1 MSTTTTTTSDTSAID
16 DKKNNNVSGININSQ
31 TIKQYIQAI
40 IPSIIKSFVYFLL
53 GSMVLYGTLSAQAG
67 LFPSNME
74 YYPYTEKIPNM
85 QKVVSNI
92 YETDDGKFSQKIFF
106 DYETNRKGN
115 SILDFLRSHK
125 KKDSSVVS
133 VFFINIIQSIIRLNY
148 SSLSE
153 ILNSIREFEIND
165 FYIVLFGPIVL
176 IFFVIIFLMFVNPIY
191 FIYLWFMNLGLF
203 VQKDILNPNSESYG
217 LETIQFWVGV
227 CLIFLFVFLF
237 FILFGFVGS
246 IISFVS
252 IITVIFATVRYKC
265 NLNGKDN
272 VGFGTILN
280 NNIKYYKDILAILI
294 SIPLVTNASS
304 IFGQAGAGIVIVVL
318 IATYFG
324 LTIDFYKP
332 SELDKLSKSLPE
344 KRAEIIPDNNYI
356 NNIIN
361 NVSDKAK
368 QAVEKGKKAFNN
380 FTSGIASK
388 VPAIP
393 LAQAS
398 FNNFTSGI
406 ASKVPANPL
415 TQASIIT
422 GINEV
427 TPDLT
432 ATKVPFTN
440 LPSKGIINV

>member
-1 MSTTTTTTSDTSAID
+1 MSTTTSDTSAID
-16 DKKNNNVSGININSQ
+16 EKKNNSVSDININGQ
-31 TIKQYIQAI
+31 TIKEYVQTIV
-40 IPSIIKSFVYFLL
+40 PSILKAFIYFLL

-67 LFPSNME
+67 LFPANMD
-74 YYPYTEKIPNM
+74 YYPYTEKVPTM

-106 DYETNRKGN
+106 DYESNRKGN

-125 KKDSSVVS
+125 KKDASVVS

-153 ILNSIREFEIND
+153 IFNSIREFEIND

-176 IFFVIIFLMFVNPIY
+176 IFFAIIFLMFVNPIY

-203 VQKDILNPNSESYG
+203 VQKDILNPQSESYG
-217 LETIQFWVGV
+217 MESMQFWIGV

-237 FILFGFVGS
+237 FVLFGFFGS
-246 IISFVS
+246 IISIIS
-252 IITVIFATVRYKC
+252 IFTVMFAIFRYKC

-272 VGFGTILN
+272 IGFGTILS

-294 SIPLVTNASS
+294 SIPLVTNANT
-304 IFGQAGAGIVIVVL
+304 IFGSLGVGIIILIL

-332 SELDKLSKSLPE
+332 SELDKLSKSIPE
-344 KRAEIIPDNNYI
+344 KRAEIIPDNNSI

-361 NVSDKAK
+361 NVADKAK
-368 QAVEKGKKAFNN
+368 QAVEVGKKALAQGKEKATESFNK

-388 VPAIP
+388 IPAAPIVQIP
-393 LAQAS
+393 
-398 FNNFTSGI
+398 TT
-406 ASKVPANPL
+406 PM
-415 TQASIIT
+415 
-422 GINEV
+422 V
-427 TPDLT
+427 TPMVTPMTQGNIIKGNDNLT
-432 ATKVPFTN
+432 K
-440 LPSKGIINV
+440 